1 MIRVWLHAVPALPV
15 VPNADA
21 YLSRAE
27 SARARSMRRPQQR
40 ESYLAIHRWMRAC
53 VAEVLGV
60 SADRLPLGIDR
71 CGAPVL
77 AGPVHHL
84 GLSHHEDHVALA
96 MSDGEPVGI
105 DVLTVPT
112 DVRFLADTGLVLSA
126 AEITLVRSAVV
137 ERRGPLFATCW
148 TRKEAYAKLLR
159 TGLTH
164 GLDRLTLTPSAERAA
179 RARLWTRQLGD
190 AVVSI
195 ATDVSVP
202 LDVAVVG

>member
-1 MIRVWLHAVPALPV
+1 MIRVWLRAVPTLPV

-21 YLSRAE
+21 DLSHAE
-27 SARARSMRRPQQR
+27 SARARNMRCPQQR
-40 ESYLAIHRWMRAC
+40 ESYVAIHRWMHGC

-60 SADRLPLGIDR
+60 ASDRLPLGIDR

-77 AGPVHHL
+77 DGFVHHL

-96 MSDGEPVGI
+96 VSDGEPVGI

-112 DVRFLADTGLVLSA
+112 DVRFVADTGLVLST
-126 AEITLVRSAVV
+126 AEIMLVRSAAP

-159 TGLTH
+159 TGLTP
-164 GLDRLTLTPSAERAA
+164 GLDRLTLPPSVERAA
-179 RARLWTRQLGD
+179 GARLWTARLGD
-190 AVVSI
+190 AVVSV
-195 ATDVSVP
+195 ATDVASP